1 MTPGIYESIP
11 SDEYH
16 SDPGDVPTFSASIA
30 KVLAVKSPLH
40 AWTEHPRLNPGFVR
54 EERELFDLGTVAHA
68 LMLQGIEAGAVLD
81 FPDWKTKLARE
92 AREAARAAG
101 QVPILT
107 KHWDRIKA
115 MVESGKQQIAAHR
128 EASDA
133 FTDGNAEITIVW
145 EDQTSDGTAVMCR
158 ARIDWLKRD
167 YRRIFDY
174 KGTGTSI
181 NPETISKY
189 AVSSGWDIQ
198 SALYL
203 RGIKKLTG
211 VDSEFIFIAQED
223 SPPYALAAIG
233 MGSDFLWAG
242 DAKVQAAMDTWA
254 KCLASG
260 VWSGYSDRIAYP
272 TLPSY
277 EETRITEKQLREA

>member
-1 MTPGIYESIP
+1 MKPGIYYDISEAEYQADP
-11 SDEYH
+11 SETV
-16 SDPGDVPTFSASIA
+16 SLTASLA
-30 KVLAVKSPLH
+30 KILCNESPLH
-40 AWTEHPRLNPGFVR
+40 CWTASPRLNPNYKS
-54 EERELFDLGTVAHA
+54 EEKEIFDLGTIAHA
-68 LMLQGIEAGAVLD
+68 LMLQGIEAACVLD
-81 FPDWKTKLARE
+81 FDDWRKADARKARDE
-92 AREAARAAG
+92 ARTKK
-101 QVPILT
+101 QTPILS
-107 KHWDRIKA
+107 KHWERVKA
-115 MVESGKQQIAAHR
+115 MVEAGKQQIAAHR

-133 FTDGNAEITIVW
+133 FTDGNAEVVIVW
-145 EDQTSDGTAVMCR
+145 EDQASDGTIVLCR

-174 KGTGTSI
+174 KGTGTSV

-211 VDSEFIFIAQED
+211 IDAEFIFIVQED

-233 MGSDFLWAG
+233 MGPDFLWAG
-242 DAKVQAAMDTWA
+242 DAKVQAAMDAWA

-260 VWSGYSDRIAYP
+260 AWSGYSDRIVYP